1 VRHEPLGRP
10 AGAVTKAVIVS
21 TEPIATQ
28 PVQAEGGCRACGAP
42 LAADQRYCL
51 ECGERAGAPRG
62 SQTVPLAPPAPPLEA
77 GGQTSASPAHAAAE
91 TPRVGT
97 ATLLAG
103 VGVLLLAMGVGVL
116 IGRSAAGKTTAA
128 PAQVISVPAASGAG
142 AQNTTGAES
151 SFAGDWPA
159 GTDGYTVKLQA
170 LPQAGTTPAA
180 VQAAKAAAIAKGAKN
195 VGALKSSSFASL
207 KPGNYIVYSGVFHG
221 KAAAQRALPSLR
233 KAFPAAA
240 VIHVAQSGSGAG
252 AAGAAGSRSGVGKDF
267 KHPAPPTVL
276 QNLNK
281 SKGQSYE
288 QRSRNLPD
296 VISTG

>member
-1 VRHEPLGRP
+1 
-10 AGAVTKAVIVS
+10 VS

-51 ECGERAGAPRG
+51 ECGERAGAPRS
-62 SQTVPLAPPAPPLEA
+62 SQAAPV
-77 GGQTSASPAHAAAE
+77 ASPAPQVEGGGETSAAAAHPAAAA
-91 TPRVGT
+91 PRVGT

-142 AQNTTGAES
+142 AQAATGAEA

-207 KPGNYIVYSGVFHG
+207 KPGNYIVYSGVFHD

-233 KAFPAAA
+233 KAFSAAA
-240 VIHVAQSGSGAG
+240 VIHVSQSRAGAG
-252 AAGAAGSRSGVGKDF
+252 AAAASGSRSRVGKDF

-276 QNLNK
+276 QNLSK

-288 QRSRNLPD
+288 QKSKNLPD